1 MSLQELTS
9 RQAELLRMD
18 IPEKDKSKYMDFL
31 GSIIKT
37 KQGIATQEEK
47 EKARD
52 EKMKFE
58 LEKIAARQSKAT
70 PEAKEADKLSGLQA
84 QLNMARQQFSKDP
97 KNTILKN
104 TVMSLERDIAA
115 ITKEAPLTAE
125 TPQAVQPKLSAYL
138 QNLNTTALRDL
149 SSKNESDKNVILVKG
164 FLNNPKK
171 YDLSSNDKIVELISA
186 FKELKRQELEEFF
199 TNPTD
204 PATYDTIIGEL
215 EKLVQ
220 QKPYSEFEV

>member
-18 IPEKDKSKYMDFL
+18 IPEKDKSEYMDFL

-70 PEAKEADKLSGLQA
+70 PEAK
-84 QLNMARQQFSKDP
+84 
-97 KNTILKN
+97 
-104 TVMSLERDIAA
+104 
-115 ITKEAPLTAE
+115 
-125 TPQAVQPKLSAYL
+125 VQ
-138 QNLNTTALRDL
+138 
-149 SSKNESDKNVILVKG
+149 I
-164 FLNNPKK
+164 
-171 YDLSSNDKIVELISA
+171 
-186 FKELKRQELEEFF
+186 LEELWQMR
-199 TNPTD
+199 
-204 PATYDTIIGEL
+204 E
-215 EKLVQ
+215 
-220 QKPYSEFEV
+220 